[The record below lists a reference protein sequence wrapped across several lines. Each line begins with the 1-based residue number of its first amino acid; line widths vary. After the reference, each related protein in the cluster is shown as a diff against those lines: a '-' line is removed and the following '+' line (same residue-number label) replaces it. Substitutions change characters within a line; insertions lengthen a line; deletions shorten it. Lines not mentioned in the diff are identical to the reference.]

1 MRPGGAL
8 VALISL
14 AALVAA
20 PGCSSEPDAG
30 PAAPADPGTT
40 SGLPSGFGLGPAGGP
55 CRPVP
60 TQRAAIDWLPDLPL
74 PEGTFVVEELPAQ
87 AGLRRAILATP
98 VTYNEFASYAL
109 NVWPDRG
116 WILGQ
121 GETEQGE
128 AETSFIKASTY
139 GAFRARDVYCEDWAE
154 LLLAIGS
161 SDLPAATTTLLTP
174 TTSAAPG

>member
-1 MRPGGAL
+1 MRFGGVAVAVLAL
-8 VALISL
+8 AVL
-14 AALVAA
+14 ASA
-20 PGCSSEPDAG
+20 PGCSSEPDAP
-30 PAAPADPGTT
+30 PAAPDPAATA
-40 SGLPSGFGLGPAGGP
+40 GLPSGFGLGPATGP

-60 TQRAAIDWLPDLPL
+60 TQRTTIDWLPDLPL
-74 PEGTFVVEELPAQ
+74 PEGTFVVEQLPEQ

-121 GETEQGE
+121 GETELGE
-128 AETSFIKASTY
+128 AETSFIKGSTY

-161 SDLPAATTTLLTP
+161 SDLPAATTTLLT
-174 TTSAAPG
+174 TTTTAGA